1 MSDTRGTA
9 EADPLAWLRGN
20 VARPPFHAFLRPEPI
35 AVDMAAGTVTIR
47 LPYRPE
53 FRRTPE
59 QDGYHG
65 GILASL
71 IDLAGHAVIA
81 VRVGHMVPTIDLRID
96 YLRAAP
102 GTDLMAHAKVLRAGR
117 SLATA
122 DIEVVDLDGRLIA
135 VGRGIYSTAST
146 G

>member
-1 MSDTRGTA
+1 VSERRGTPP
-9 EADPLAWLRGN
+9 EADHLVWLRGN
-20 VARPPFHAFLRPEPI
+20 VARPPFHAFLRPEPV

-53 FRRTPE
+53 FRRTPDE
-59 QDGYHG
+59 DGYHG

-122 DIEVVDLDGRLIA
+122 DIEIVDLDGRLIA
-135 VGRGIYSTAST
+135 VGRGIYSTA
-146 G
+146 